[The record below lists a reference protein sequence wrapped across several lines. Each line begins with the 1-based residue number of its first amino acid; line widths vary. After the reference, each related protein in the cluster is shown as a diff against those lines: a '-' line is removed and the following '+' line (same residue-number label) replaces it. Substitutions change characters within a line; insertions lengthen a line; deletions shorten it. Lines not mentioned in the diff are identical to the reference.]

1 MADPAELA
9 FLANAAARG
18 EELLTGLSWLA
29 SQASGLSLPG
39 AAVLGLAGALLLAV
53 GARHRR
59 FIGVVGGGAVGAL
72 AALAAGGWLRT
83 RWPGL
88 PLPALVASAAAGLA
102 VLGGL
107 FPPIFVCLTGA
118 LPGAVLGVAAP
129 IADQPL
135 YGLVAGA
142 AALGALALW
151 GPELVAVAVASTLG
165 AGLLGGALL
174 AAAGPRPEVSALAA
188 RPFLLLAWL
197 VVVGAAGGALQLGQ
211 SWGKGTRRSGSGRGG
226 DVAPVS
232 PPDRPAGR
240 AARSPGSR
248 P

>member
-1 MADPAELA
+1 VADAAEVA

-18 EELLTGLSWLA
+18 EELLAGLSWLA
-29 SQASGLSLPG
+29 SLAAGLSLPVAG
-39 AAVLGLAGALLLAV
+39 LLGLLGALLLAA
-53 GARHRR
+53 GARGRR
-59 FIGVVGGGAVGAL
+59 PIGVAGGAAVGAL
-72 AALAAGGWLRT
+72 AALAASGWVRA

-88 PLPALVASAAAGLA
+88 PIPALVAGGAAGLA

-107 FPPIFVCLTGA
+107 APPVFVFAAGA

-151 GPELVAVAVASTLG
+151 GPELVAVGVASTLG

-174 AAAGPRPEVSALAA
+174 AVAGPRPEVSALVA

-197 VVVGAAGGALQLGQ
+197 AVVGAAGGALQLGRA
-211 SWGKGTRRSGSGRGG
+211 WGKGAGRSGGG
-226 DVAPVS
+226 PGSDVAPVS
-232 PPDRPAGR
+232 LPDRPGGR